1 VAQRRKN
8 RLNDVLAKAIEAWK
22 LKAAYTL
29 SAILL
34 CYFLI
39 PRAPTITFDS
49 PKVPSPAI
57 FANAIKRVLFAQQ
70 RFLWPKEG
78 KTG

>member
-1 VAQRRKN
+1 
-8 RLNDVLAKAIEAWK
+8 
-22 LKAAYTL
+22 
-29 SAILL
+29 L

-57 FANAIKRVLFAQQ
+57 FANANANANDSAPFISSADPTAFSFQASIAFASTSFSLFFLLWATGTAAEQKVLF
-70 RFLWPKEG
+70 
-78 KTG
+78 